1 MGLGM
6 VDHVGRLPITTPQ
19 TGVPLIICAP
29 IQNWAT
35 SPDFLFSSFMRSHI
49 HDWTKWP
56 KDTKILGENR
66 YLPARPTCK
75 PPKRRRSASSVLH
88 KTTLKIAGCWR
99 RCTSKIRI
107 EGIQHPDKEYKF
119 APSCV
124 SCCTPARRL
133 CFACNWTVCSAT
145 TLDSIASHSPLL
157 FLPVNK
163 VTCVYYLSYSSASWP
178 APAF

>member
-56 KDTKILGENR
+56 K
-66 YLPARPTCK
+66 
-75 PPKRRRSASSVLH
+75 
-88 KTTLKIAGCWR
+88 
-99 RCTSKIRI
+99 
-107 EGIQHPDKEYKF
+107 EYKNTGRK
-119 APSCV
+119 PIS
-124 SCCTPARRL
+124 TRPAHL
-133 CFACNWTVCSAT
+133 Q
-145 TLDSIASHSPLL
+145 ASKKEAIR
-157 FLPVNK
+157 FLG
-163 VTCVYYLSYSSASWP
+163 TS
-178 APAF
+178 